1 MNKKLKGLIEKSY
14 EMKIDLE
21 KIVPAEEL
29 KVVGKYFEDKFNIN
43 FDELIRNNPLY
54 ISDDWISS
62 IEGAWVPAYIIGRKD
77 IRGFVVVRNN
87 NILGTSIKIDLGVLV
102 HEYTHAVQATR
113 GFRYML
119 KQRLRSGLNLIK
131 IKLLGANEFSLYWRS
146 PKEIEA
152 RNTSDE
158 ISKILGRELSG
169 GNRKED

>member
-14 EMKIDLE
+14 EMKMDLE
-21 KIVPAEEL
+21 N
-29 KVVGKYFEDKFNIN
+29 VVSEKDLRVVREYFQEKFNTN

-54 ISDDWISS
+54 ISDDWTSS

-113 GFRYML
+113 GFKYML

-131 IKLLGANEFSLYWRS
+131 IKLLGANEFNLYWRS

-152 RNTSDE
+152 RKTSDE
-158 ISKILGRELSG
+158 IGKILGRELSG